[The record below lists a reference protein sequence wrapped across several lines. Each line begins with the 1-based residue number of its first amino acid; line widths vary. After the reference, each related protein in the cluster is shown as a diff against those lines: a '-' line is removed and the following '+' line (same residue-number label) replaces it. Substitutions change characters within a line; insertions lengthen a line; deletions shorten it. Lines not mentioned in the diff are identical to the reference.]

1 MRTHADGPTLRVTDL
16 DNLGATTAPHL
27 RELVR
32 ASLLPEQRFVEI
44 DFSRVAFVDS
54 EGMGALISAHKAV
67 ASRGGRVR
75 LIGASDSIR
84 QLFRL
89 TRLDELFDLPPG
101 T

>member
-1 MRTHADGPTLRVTDL
+1 MRTHSDGPVLRVSGL
-16 DNLGATTAPHL
+16 ENLGASAAPLL

-32 ASLLPEQRFVEI
+32 ASLLPEHRHVEI
-44 DFSRVAFVDS
+44 DFSRTTFVDS

-67 ASRGGRVR
+67 APRGGRVR
-75 LIGASDSIR
+75 LTGTSDSIR

-101 T
+101 I